1 MLRLTDQPPSK
12 QTLAELSRIQALVSG
27 EAGFDARSKR
37 AVALWKTKSSG
48 KKTKAAF
55 AEVKR
60 QLGKMCAQVLRC
72 SYCEDSMGDEIE
84 HIWPKTLFP
93 DRAFVWSNYCLACGP
108 CNGPKSNRFAL
119 FTGRGKAWLEL
130 DPKKE
135 PVGTAPL
142 LLDPRVDD
150 PTAFLMLDV
159 LQTFAFVPRPGLSA
173 RELERAKFTI
183 EVLGFNRD
191 VLCETRRVAARSYE
205 SFLNSYV
212 TAAASHRPDWRAH
225 IERASHPT
233 VWHELVRSS
242 ARLPAMKRLLMKAP
256 EARGWRVGLASS

>member
-1 MLRLTDQPPSK
+1 MLRLTDQPPSRP
-12 QTLAELSRIQALVSG
+12 TLDELARLQSLVLR

-37 AVALWKTKSSG
+37 AVALWEAKGSG
-48 KKTKAAF
+48 KKAKAAF

-119 FTGRGKAWLEL
+119 FTGRGKAWRELEQN
-130 DPKKE
+130 KE
-135 PVGTAPL
+135 PRGSAPL

-150 PTAFLMLDV
+150 PTAYLMLDV
-159 LQTFAFVPRPGLSA
+159 LQTFAFVPSAGLSA
-173 RELERAKFTI
+173 REIERAKFSI
-183 EVLGFNRD
+183 EVLGLNRD
-191 VLCETRRVAARSYE
+191 VLCQTRRVAARSYE

-212 TAAASHRPDWRAH
+212 TATASQRADWRAH
-225 IERASHPT
+225 MERASHPT

-242 ARLPAMKRLLMKAP
+242 DKLPTMKRLLAKAP